1 MKTLSMIYK
10 ISKTELQTLFYSP
23 IAWLIIVIFTFQTS
37 MGFSGVM
44 GDLVKSQ
51 ELGYGLQSVTKNI
64 FGGWM
69 GLFSTVQQYLYLYIP
84 LLTMGLMSR
93 EFSSGEVKLLYSSPV
108 TNTHI
113 VLGKF
118 LAMMV
123 FALVLVGILLVY
135 VIFGLCTVESF
146 DLSLTLS
153 GLLGI
158 YLLICAYAAIGLFMS
173 CLTSYQMVAAMGTL
187 AVLSVL
193 NFIGSVG
200 QDMAFV
206 RDVTYWLSISGRAE
220 EFVNGLICSEDV
232 LYFIV
237 VVVLFLAWSIIK
249 LQADRQKKALSATVG
264 KYVGIFGIVVLIG
277 YFSSRPVFKVFY
289 DATRTKVNTLTPN
302 SQEIVKQLKGGLTI
316 TTYTNLLDENYWIA
330 LPGAIN
336 TDLERFEKYLRF
348 KPEIKMKYVYYYD
361 KVKNEDLDKRYPDMN
376 DEERARELA
385 KGLEMDFKMFLSPEQ
400 IRQKI
405 DLSSEG
411 NHFVRLIE
419 RESGE
424 KTFLR
429 VFDDNKR
436 LPSEAEISIA
446 LKGLVTTN
454 MPKVGFLIG
463 HGERDSKQD
472 GDRNYNRIA
481 QDKPF
486 RYSLINQGFAFEDV
500 TLEKEIPTDIS
511 ILVIAEL
518 RSPITDEQMKNL
530 DEYVAR
536 GGNLLIAGEPN
547 RQEYMNP
554 LVERFGVSFMPGCL
568 VERNENFLP
577 NFIKARPTPEICE
590 LAYVFEGL
598 LEKNRCVTMPGCTG
612 LTYSEGKGFQV
623 IPMLVSDSV
632 GSWNEL
638 ETTNFVDDSVSLNP
652 AIGEVEKSYPTAL
665 ALSRTI
671 GGKEQKIVIL
681 GDADCI
687 SNGEVSIYRKTV
699 KASNFAVI
707 AGVFYWLSDGE
718 APIDIRRPV
727 PPDDTVYLSQRAM
740 NGARIAFMWGYPGVL
755 LLIAVFIWLRRRGR

>member
-37 MGFSGVM
+37 MSFSGVM

-51 ELGYGLQSVTKNI
+51 EIGYGLQSVTKNI

-69 GLFSTVQQYLYLYIP
+69 GLFSTVLQYLYLYIP
-84 LLTMGLMSR
+84 LLTMGVMSR

-123 FALVLVGILLVY
+123 YGFVLVGILWVY
-135 VIFGLCTVESF
+135 VIFGACTVKAF
-146 DLSLTLS
+146 DLSLEFS
-153 GLLGI
+153 GLFGI
-158 YLLICAYAAIGLFMS
+158 YLLICAYASIGLFMS

-200 QDMAFV
+200 QDIAFV

-220 EFVNGLICSEDV
+220 EFINGLICSEDII
-232 LYFIV
+232 YFIV
-237 VVVLFLAWSIIK
+237 VIMLFLAWSIIK
-249 LQADRQKKALSATVG
+249 LQADRQKKALSAVVG
-264 KYVGIFGIVVLIG
+264 KYVGMFLVVVVVG
-277 YFSSRPVFKVFY
+277 YFSSRPACKFFY
-289 DATRTKVNTLTPN
+289 DATYTKVNTLTPN
-302 SQEIVKQLKGGLTI
+302 SQDIVKQLEGGLTI

-330 LPGAIN
+330 LPGSIN
-336 TDLERFEKYLRF
+336 ADLERFEKYVRF

-361 KVKNEDLDKRYPDMN
+361 KVKNEDLDKRYPDMS

-385 KGLEMDFKMFLSPEQ
+385 KGLELDFGMFLSPEQ
-400 IRQKI
+400 IRERI

-411 NHFVRLIE
+411 NRFVRLIE

-446 LKGLVTTN
+446 LKGLVATT
-454 MPKVGFLIG
+454 MPKVGFLVG

-472 GDRNYNRIA
+472 GDRNYNRFA

-500 TLEKEIPTDIS
+500 SLDKEIPADIS

-518 RSPITDEQMKNL
+518 RGPVTNEQIKYL
-530 DEYVAR
+530 DDYVAR
-536 GGNLLIAGEPN
+536 GGNLLIAGEPG

-554 LVERFGVSFMPGCL
+554 LVEYLGVSFMPGCL
-568 VERNENFLP
+568 VEQNENFLP
-577 NFIKARPTPEICE
+577 DFIKARPTPEICE

-598 LEKNRCVTMPGCTG
+598 LKNNRCVTMPGCTG
-612 LTYSEGKGFQV
+612 LTYTEDKGYKV
-623 IPMLVSDSV
+623 IPMLVSDTM

-638 ETTNFVDDSVSLNP
+638 ETTNFVDDTVRLNP
-652 AIGEVEKSYPTAL
+652 AVGEVEKSYPTAL
-665 ALSRTI
+665 ALLRKV
-671 GGKEQKIVIL
+671 GDKEQKIVIL

-699 KASNFAVI
+699 KASNFTVI
-707 AGVFYWLSDGE
+707 AGVFYWLSDGV
-718 APIDIRRPV
+718 APIDIRRPI
-727 PPDDTVYLSQRAM
+727 PPDDTVYLSQEAM
-740 NGARIAFMWGYPGVL
+740 NGAKIAFMWGYPGVL
-755 LLIAVFIWLRRRGR
+755 LLLAVFIWLRRRGR

>member
-1 MKTLSMIYK
+1 M
-10 ISKTELQTLFYSP
+10 
-23 IAWLIIVIFTFQTS
+23 
-37 MGFSGVM
+37 
-44 GDLVKSQ
+44 
-51 ELGYGLQSVTKNI
+51 
-64 FGGWM
+64 
-69 GLFSTVQQYLYLYIP
+69 
-84 LLTMGLMSR
+84 
-93 EFSSGEVKLLYSSPV
+93 
-108 TNTHI
+108 
-113 VLGKF
+113 
-118 LAMMV
+118 
-123 FALVLVGILLVY
+123 
-135 VIFGLCTVESF
+135 
-146 DLSLTLS
+146 
-153 GLLGI
+153 
-158 YLLICAYAAIGLFMS
+158 
-173 CLTSYQMVAAMGTL
+173 
-187 AVLSVL
+187 
-193 NFIGSVG
+193 
-200 QDMAFV
+200 
-206 RDVTYWLSISGRAE
+206 
-220 EFVNGLICSEDV
+220 
-232 LYFIV
+232 
-237 VVVLFLAWSIIK
+237 
-249 LQADRQKKALSATVG
+249 
-264 KYVGIFGIVVLIG
+264 
-277 YFSSRPVFKVFY
+277 
-289 DATRTKVNTLTPN
+289 
-302 SQEIVKQLKGGLTI
+302 
-316 TTYTNLLDENYWIA
+316 
-330 LPGAIN
+330 
-336 TDLERFEKYLRF
+336 
-348 KPEIKMKYVYYYD
+348 
-361 KVKNEDLDKRYPDMN
+361 
-376 DEERARELA
+376 
-385 KGLEMDFKMFLSPEQ
+385 
-400 IRQKI
+400 
-405 DLSSEG
+405 
-411 NHFVRLIE
+411 
-419 RESGE
+419 
-424 KTFLR
+424 
-429 VFDDNKR
+429 FDDNKR

-652 AIGEVEKSYPTAL
+652 AISEVEKSYPTAL